1 MTMDTVAKETY
12 LEFLQD
18 GLDEVGKGWLVVL
31 HRIPNVLGEDGDG
44 LGIGL
49 RFKLVPKL
57 KLGSGRDGGKGVHT
71 LVFAKR
77 GVVHQNS

>member
-1 MTMDTVAKETY
+1 MDRLAKETY

-57 KLGSGRDGGKGVHT
+57 KLGGDRDGERGVHT

-77 GVVHQNS
+77 GVVHPNS